1 MTTDVFTD
9 LWFAGCHHCLVSRG
23 VVARSAEFRAIA
35 DFIGSVNDR
44 PTGLLVEGDAG
55 IGKTTLWLAA
65 LEQARHGGFHVLSAR
80 AWEAE
85 SVLAFGTVT
94 DLLGDVDAEV
104 LAGLPDVQRVAV
116 DRVLLRDVSGGPLTD
131 QQVVAAALMTIVET
145 LARDAPVLIAID
157 DVQWLDPSSQA
168 VVSFVARRLRGRAC
182 LIATERSEPDRE
194 SVLSWLQLGT
204 PDGISRMKVGPLSLG
219 GVHELLSA
227 RLGRAFPRP
236 TMVRIA
242 DVSGGNPFYALEI
255 ARAIE
260 GQSTTADADLPRTLA
275 ELVRIRIGRLDADAG
290 NVLLAAACVANPTV
304 DMLAR
309 VTGTSVERTTE
320 LLEDAE
326 RNGVVAIDG
335 NRVRYSHPLLAH
347 GVYVDATPARRRQMH
362 RALADVVTQ
371 PELKARHLALAASS
385 KNPDLLEALDGAAK
399 AANKRGA
406 PAAAAELVDLAI
418 KLGGD
423 TARRRIRSAGHHLR
437 AGDTDRAQA
446 VLEPALDEVAPGA
459 QRALALNL
467 LAGLWV
473 YRRSFREAADI
484 LKRALGDAEGNP
496 LMLAQTL
503 LMLSF
508 AQANSG
514 EYEEALHNSMEAVK
528 HAESVG
534 IPVMISQAL
543 ADWQVLSALCGQG
556 FDEPSLRRALDL
568 DDLDVD
574 LPIPFRA
581 HSAAAQLLSWA
592 GRLDEARDH
601 VQVLR
606 RRCMERGADTD
617 MLFVSVWSTLI
628 DVWRADF
635 TEGAHAAADA
645 IERAEQ
651 IGGDH
656 GLVIALTVR
665 GLVAAYTGREQEA
678 RADAHAAI
686 EAADRFGAPLL
697 AEWPRMTLGFLDVSV
712 GDHQRALDDLQP
724 LIANFDRLS
733 CMEIIKAWFI
743 PDAVEAMVAVG
754 RLDEAEPMVAALER
768 HGSRLDRLWMLAI
781 GARCRAMLMAAQ
793 GDVDGAE
800 QMVRKAMAEHARLP
814 MPFERG
820 RTLLLLGQLQ
830 RRQRQKQGAAAT
842 LGDALQVF
850 QELGTPLWAE
860 RVRVELERTNVGPL
874 RTLELTPS
882 ERRVAELAAAG
893 LTNRDVAGKLFVSAK
908 TVETNLTQVY
918 RKLGIHSRAELGRL
932 MSQ

>member
-1 MTTDVFTD
+1 LLAVIMD
-9 LWFAGCHHCLVSRG
+9 GVSVG
-23 VVARSAEFRAIA
+23 VVGRSAEFRAIA
-35 DFIGSVNDR
+35 DFLGSVNDQ
-44 PTGLLVEGDAG
+44 PAGLLVEGEAG

-65 LEQARHGGFHVLSAR
+65 LEQARQRGFHVLSAR

-85 SVLAFGTVT
+85 SVLAYGTVT
-94 DLLGDVDAEV
+94 DLLGDVDAEI
-104 LAGLPDVQRVAV
+104 LAGLPAVQRVAV
-116 DRVLLRDVSGGPLTD
+116 DRVLLHDVGGGPLTD
-131 QQVVAAALMTIVET
+131 QQVVAAALMTVVAT
-145 LARDAPVLIAID
+145 LASQAPVLIAID
-157 DVQWLDPSSQA
+157 DVQWLDPSSRA
-168 VVSFVARRLRGRAC
+168 VVSFVARRLRGRVC
-182 LIATERSEPDRE
+182 LIATARTEPDRE

-204 PDGISRMKVGPLSLG
+204 PDGISRMNVGPLSLG

-242 DVSGGNPFYALEI
+242 DVSGGNPFYAIEI
-255 ARAIE
+255 GRAID
-260 GQSTTADADLPRTLA
+260 GQKDRPDADLPHTLA
-275 ELVRIRIGRLDADAG
+275 DLVRFRTRRLNADAN
-290 NVLLAAACVANPTV
+290 NVLLAASCVANPTV

-309 VTGTSVERTTE
+309 ATGTSIERTTE

-326 RNGVVAIDG
+326 NHGAVVIDG
-335 NRVRYSHPLLAH
+335 NRVHYSHPLLAH
-347 GVYVDATPARRRQMH
+347 GVYADAAPARRRQMH

-385 KNPDLLEALDGAAK
+385 KDPELLQALDDAAK
-399 AANKRGA
+399 AAFVRGA
-406 PAAAAELVDLAI
+406 PAAAAELLDLAI

-423 TARRRIRSAGHHLR
+423 TPSRRIRSAGHHLR
-437 AGDTDRAQA
+437 AGDTERAHA
-446 VLEPALDEVAPGA
+446 VLEPALEQLPAGA

-473 YRRSFREAADI
+473 YRRSFGEASDA
-484 LKRALGDAEGNP
+484 LKRALGDAEDNP
-496 LMLAQTL
+496 LMLTQTL

-514 EYEEALHNSMEAVK
+514 EYEEALRNSVEAVK
-528 HAESVG
+528 HAESMA
-534 IPVMISQAL
+534 IPVMTSQAV
-543 ADWQVLSALCGQG
+543 ADWQVLSALCGHG
-556 FDEPSLRRALDL
+556 FDESSLQRALDL
-568 DDLDVD
+568 EDLDIDV
-574 LPIPFRA
+574 PIPFRA
-581 HSAAAQLLSWA
+581 HSAAAQVLSWA
-592 GRLDEARDH
+592 GRLDEARQH
-601 VQVLR
+601 VDILR
-606 RRCMERGADTD
+606 RRCVERGADTD
-617 MLFVSVWSTLI
+617 MLFVSVWGTLI

-665 GLVAAYTGREQEA
+665 GLVAAYTGHEVEA

-712 GDHQRALDDLQP
+712 GDHERALDDLRP
-724 LIANFDRLS
+724 LIADFGRLCS
-733 CMEIIKAWFI
+733 MEIIKAWFV

-754 RLDEAEPMVAALER
+754 RLDEAEPMVAALES
-768 HGSRLDRLWMLAI
+768 HGSRLDRTWMLAI

-800 QMVRKAMAEHARLP
+800 RMVRKAIAEHARLP
-814 MPFERG
+814 MPFERA

-830 RRQRQKQGAAAT
+830 RRKRQKQGAAAT
-842 LGDALQVF
+842 LGEALQVF
-850 QELGTPLWAE
+850 QELGTPLWGA
-860 RVRVELERTNVGPL
+860 RVSAELERTNVTPM

-882 ERRVAELAAAG
+882 ERRVAELAAEG
-893 LTNRDVAGKLFVSAK
+893 LTNRDVAGKLFVSTK
-908 TVETNLTQVY
+908 TVEANLTQIY

-932 MSQ
+932 MSR

>member
-1 MTTDVFTD
+1 
-9 LWFAGCHHCLVSRG
+9 
-23 VVARSAEFRAIA
+23 
-35 DFIGSVNDR
+35 
-44 PTGLLVEGDAG
+44 
-55 IGKTTLWLAA
+55 
-65 LEQARHGGFHVLSAR
+65 
-80 AWEAE
+80 
-85 SVLAFGTVT
+85 
-94 DLLGDVDAEV
+94 
-104 LAGLPDVQRVAV
+104 
-116 DRVLLRDVSGGPLTD
+116 LLRDVTGGPLTD
-131 QQVVAAALMTIVET
+131 QQVVAAALTTIVET

-168 VVSFVARRLRGRAC
+168 VVSFVARRLAGRAC

-255 ARAIE
+255 ARAID
-260 GQSTTADADLPRTLA
+260 GQSTTADVDLPRTLA
-275 ELVRIRIGRLDADAG
+275 DLVRIRIGGLDADAA

-309 VTGTSVERTTE
+309 ATGSSVERTTE

-326 RNGVVAIDG
+326 RNGAVAIDG

-362 RALADVVTQ
+362 RAFADVVTQ

-399 AANKRGA
+399 AASARGA
-406 PAAAAELVDLAI
+406 PAAAAELLDLAI

-423 TARRRIRSAGHHLR
+423 KASRRIRSAGHHLR

-446 VLEPALDEVAPGA
+446 VLEPALDQVAPGA

-473 YRRSFREAADI
+473 YRRSFGEAADI

-496 LMLAQTL
+496 LMLSQTL

-508 AQANSG
+508 AQANLG
-514 EYEEALHNSMEAVK
+514 EYEEALGNSVEAVK

-574 LPIPFRA
+574 VPIPFRA

-592 GRLDEARDH
+592 GRLEEARDH
-601 VQVLR
+601 VQILR
-606 RRCMERGADTD
+606 RRCAERGADTD
-617 MLFVSVWSTLI
+617 MLFVDVWSTLI

-635 TEGAHAAADA
+635 PEAAHAAADA

-678 RADAHAAI
+678 RADARAAI

-712 GDHQRALDDLQP
+712 GDHEGALDDLHP
-724 LIANFDRLS
+724 LIANFDPLCS
-733 CMEIIKAWFI
+733 MEIIKAWFV

-754 RLDEAEPMVAALER
+754 RLDEAEAMVATLER
-768 HGSRLDRLWMLAI
+768 HGGRLDRTWMLAV
-781 GARCRAMLMAAQ
+781 GARCRGMLLAAQ
-793 GDVDGAE
+793 GDLEGAE
-800 QMVRKAMAEHARLP
+800 RMVRKALAEHARLP
-814 MPFERG
+814 MPFERA

-830 RRQRQKQGAAAT
+830 RRQRRKHAAAAT
-842 LGDALQVF
+842 LGEALQVF
-850 QELGTPLWAE
+850 QELGTPLWVE
-860 RVRVELERTNVGPL
+860 RVSVELERTNVSPI

-893 LTNRDVAGKLFVSAK
+893 LTNRDVAAKLFVSTK

>member
-1 MTTDVFTD
+1 MDDVS
-9 LWFAGCHHCLVSRG
+9 VG

-35 DFIGSVNDR
+35 DFLGSVNDQ
-44 PTGLLVEGDAG
+44 PAGLLVEGDAG

-65 LEQARHGGFHVLSAR
+65 LEQARHRGFHVLSAR

-85 SVLAFGTVT
+85 SVLAYGTVT
-94 DLLGDVDAEV
+94 ELLGDVDGEV

-116 DRVLLRDVSGGPLTD
+116 DRVLLYDVSGGPLTD
-131 QQVVAAALMTIVET
+131 QQVVAAALMTIVAT
-145 LARDAPVLIAID
+145 LASQAPVLIAID
-157 DVQWLDPSSQA
+157 DVQWLDPSSRA
-168 VVSFVARRLRGRAC
+168 VVSFVARRLRGRVC
-182 LIATERSEPDRE
+182 LIATARTEPNSE

-204 PDGISRMKVGPLSLG
+204 PDGIGRMKVGPLSLG

-227 RLGRAFPRP
+227 RLGRAFARP

-255 ARAIE
+255 ARAID
-260 GQSTTADADLPRTLA
+260 GQSTRPDADLPQTLA
-275 ELVRIRIGRLDADAG
+275 DLVRIRTGRLNADAA

-309 VTGTSVERTTE
+309 ATGTSIERTTE

-326 RNGVVAIDG
+326 SHGAIVIDG

-347 GVYVDATPARRRQMH
+347 GVYVDAAPARRRQMH

-385 KNPDLLEALDGAAK
+385 KNPELLQALDDAAK
-399 AANKRGA
+399 TASARGA
-406 PAAAAELVDLAI
+406 PSAAAELLDLAI

-423 TARRRIRSAGHHLR
+423 TPSRRIRSAGHHLR
-437 AGDTDRAQA
+437 AGDTDRAHA
-446 VLEPALDEVAPGA
+446 VLEPALDQLPAGA

-467 LAGLWV
+467 LAGLWI
-473 YRRSFREAADI
+473 YRRSFGEASDA
-484 LKRALGDAEGNP
+484 LKRALGDAEDNP
-496 LMLAQTL
+496 LMLTQTL

-514 EYEEALHNSMEAVK
+514 EYEEALRNSVEAVK
-528 HAESVG
+528 YAQAMG
-534 IPVMISQAL
+534 IPVMTSQAV

-556 FDEPSLRRALDL
+556 FDESSLQSALDL
-568 DDLDVD
+568 EDLDIDV
-574 LPIPFRA
+574 PIPFRA

-592 GRLDEARDH
+592 GRLDEAREH
-601 VQVLR
+601 VQILR

-635 TEGAHAAADA
+635 TEAARAAADGM
-645 IERAEQ
+645 ERAEQ

-665 GLVAAYTGREQEA
+665 GLVAAYTGREEEA
-678 RADAHAAI
+678 RADARAAI

-712 GDHQRALDDLQP
+712 GDHERALNDLHP
-724 LIANFDRLS
+724 LIANFDRLC

-754 RLDEAEPMVAALER
+754 RLDEAEPMVAALES
-768 HGSRLDRLWMLAI
+768 HGSRLDRTWMLAI

-800 QMVRKAMAEHARLP
+800 RMIGKAIAQHARLP
-814 MPFERG
+814 MPFERA

-830 RRQRQKQGAAAT
+830 RRKRQKQSAAAT
-842 LGDALQVF
+842 LGEALQIF

-860 RVRVELERTNVGPL
+860 RASAELERTNVSPM

-882 ERRVAELAAAG
+882 ERQVAELAGAG
-893 LTNRDVAGKLFVSAK
+893 LTNRDVAGKLFVSTK
-908 TVETNLTQVY
+908 TVEANLTQVY

>member
-1 MTTDVFTD
+1 MEDVS
-9 LWFAGCHHCLVSRG
+9 VG
-23 VVARSAEFRAIA
+23 VVGRSAEFRGIA
-35 DFIGSVNDR
+35 DFLDSVNDQ
-44 PTGLLVEGDAG
+44 PAGLLVEGEAG

-65 LEQARHGGFHVLSAR
+65 LEEARHRGFHVLSAR

-85 SVLAFGTVT
+85 SVLAYGTVT
-94 DLLGDVDAEV
+94 DLLDDVDTEI

-116 DRVLLRDVSGGPLTD
+116 DRVLLHDVSGGPLTD
-131 QQVVAAALMTIVET
+131 QQVVAAGLMTIVAT
-145 LARDAPVLIAID
+145 LASQAPVLIAID
-157 DVQWLDPSSQA
+157 DVQWLDPSSRA
-168 VVSFVARRLRGRAC
+168 VVSFVARRLRGRVR
-182 LIATERSEPDRE
+182 LIATARTEPNRE

-204 PDGISRMKVGPLSLG
+204 PDGIGRMNVGPLTLG

-227 RLGRAFPRP
+227 RLGRAFARP

-255 ARAIE
+255 ARAID
-260 GQSTTADADLPRTLA
+260 GKSTRPDAELPHTLA
-275 ELVRIRIGRLDADAG
+275 DLVRIRTGRLNADAA

-309 VTGTSVERTTE
+309 ATGTSIERTTE

-326 RNGVVAIDG
+326 SHGVVVIDG

-347 GVYVDATPARRRQMH
+347 GVYADAPPARRRQMH

-385 KNPDLLEALDGAAK
+385 KNPELLQALDDAAK
-399 AANKRGA
+399 TAIARGA
-406 PAAAAELVDLAI
+406 PSAAAELLDLAI

-423 TARRRIRSAGHHLR
+423 TPSRRIWSAGHHLR

-446 VLEPALDEVAPGA
+446 VLEPALDQLPAGA

-467 LAGLWV
+467 LAGLWI
-473 YRRSFREAADI
+473 YRRSFGEASDA
-484 LKRALGDAEGNP
+484 LKRALGDAEDNP

-514 EYEEALHNSMEAVK
+514 EYEEALRNSVEAVK
-528 HAESVG
+528 HAEAMG
-534 IPVMISQAL
+534 IPVMTSQAV

-556 FDEPSLRRALDL
+556 FDESSLQRALEL
-568 DDLDVD
+568 DDLDIDV
-574 LPIPFRA
+574 PIPFRA
-581 HSAAAQLLSWA
+581 HSAAAQVLSWA
-592 GRLDEARDH
+592 GRLDEAREH
-601 VQVLR
+601 VQILQ

-635 TEGAHAAADA
+635 TEGARAAADA

-678 RADAHAAI
+678 RADARAAI

-712 GDHQRALDDLQP
+712 GDHERALDDLRP
-724 LIANFDRLS
+724 LIADFDRHCS
-733 CMEIIKAWFI
+733 MEIIKAGFI

-754 RLDEAEPMVAALER
+754 RLDEAEPMVAALES
-768 HGSRLDRLWMLAI
+768 HGSRLDRTWMLAI

-793 GDVDGAE
+793 GDVDGADR
-800 QMVRKAMAEHARLP
+800 MVRKAIAEHARLP
-814 MPFERG
+814 MPFERA

-830 RRQRQKQGAAAT
+830 RRKRQKHSAAAT
-842 LGDALQVF
+842 LAEALQVF

-860 RVRVELERTNVGPL
+860 RVSAELERTNVSPM

-882 ERRVAELAAAG
+882 ERRVAELAGAG
-893 LTNRDVAGKLFVSAK
+893 LTNRDVAGKLFVSTK
-908 TVETNLTQVY
+908 TVEANLTQVY